1 MMQRYERVLK
11 KGNRDR
17 IKLMF
22 RSLAA
27 NDGQQSHSEAS
38 GDEPPPIR
46 TDSHTVRRDS
56 RSTRRDSRT
65 IRRGSRTI
73 HQEGDSIQYHAPEF
87 TIDELTDDDDD
98 DDDGWALAALEALDA
113 TEAF

>member
-27 NDGQQSHSEAS
+27 NDGQQSYGEAS
-38 GDEPPPIR
+38 ADEPPPIR
-46 TDSHTVRRDS
+46 RN
-56 RSTRRDSRT
+56 SRT

-87 TIDELTDDDDD
+87 TIDEPTDDDDDD

-113 TEAF
+113 TEAFKHGDAPIAEVS